1 MEEKAKSKVLIYIIV
16 VLVAIIVLLSI
27 GGIYLYNE
35 LSKQEN
41 DNQLQNGVNQP
52 EKQVDKEIQIIKD
65 KEAKQNI
72 LVNGK
77 VVEVKATIT
86 DIKQIEDWD
95 SYMVDIKVEIDGK
108 ETEKI
113 EGLSALL
120 VENKNLLNASNVF
133 GNITTI
139 KGEDNKDYI
148 IIVFP
153 DVADY
158 YYILNENGKIIAN
171 FQNNFFDGVKFEKDN
186 IEEEYESYIQVKDN
200 CIIEY
205 EDGRYTDYKGFDNGV
220 VLKKWKITIKDN
232 NLIRELLDTYTE
244 DEIETKR

>member
-27 GGIYLYNE
+27 GGIYLYKE

-41 DNQLQNGVNQP
+41 NNQLQSELNQE
-52 EKQVDKEIQIIKD
+52 EKQVDKEIQIIND

-77 VVEVKATIT
+77 IVEVKVTIT
-86 DIKQIEDWD
+86 DIEQSQEHTYTV
-95 SYMVDIKVEIDGK
+95 STKVEIDEK
-108 ETEKI
+108 ETEKV
-113 EGLSALL
+113 EVLSVLAQ
-120 VENKNLLNASNVF
+120 NKNEIKSNIY

-139 KGEDNKDYI
+139 RGENNKDYI
-148 IIVFP
+148 IIVLNN
-153 DVADY
+153 DVANN

-171 FQNNFFDGVKFEKDN
+171 FENIIFDGVKFEKDN
-186 IEEEYESYIQVKDN
+186 IEEEYEDYIQIKDN
-200 CIIEY
+200 YIIEY
-205 EDGRYTDYKGFDNGV
+205 DNGRHTDYKGFDNGV

>member
-27 GGIYLYNE
+27 GGIHLYKE

-41 DNQLQNGVNQP
+41 NNQVQDEVKQE
-52 EKQVDKEIQIIKD
+52 EKQVDKEIQIVND
-65 KEAKQNI
+65 KVAKQNI

-77 VVEVKATIT
+77 VVEVKETIT
-86 DIKQIEDWD
+86 GIKKDDNYTNTYII
-95 SYMVDIKVEIDGK
+95 STKVEINGV
-108 ETEKI
+108 ETEKV
-113 EGLSALL
+113 EELSTL
-120 VENKNLLNASNVF
+120 VEKESDIKASNTY

-148 IIVFP
+148 LIVLC
-153 DVADY
+153 DTADY
-158 YYILNENGKIIAN
+158 YYILNENGEIIGN
-171 FQNNFFDGVKFEKDN
+171 FENNLFDGVKFEKDN
-186 IEEEYESYIQVKDN
+186 EEYEDYVQIKDN
-200 CIIEY
+200 YIIEY
-205 EDGRYTDYKGFDNGV
+205 EDGRRTDYEGFDNGA

-232 NLIRELLDTYTE
+232 KLIRELLDTYTE

>member
-27 GGIYLYNE
+27 GGIYLYKE

-41 DNQLQNGVNQP
+41 NNQLQSELNQE
-52 EKQVDKEIQIIKD
+52 EKQVDKEIQIIND

-77 VVEVKATIT
+77 VVEVKATII
-86 DIKQIEDWD
+86 DIKQSQEH
-95 SYMVDIKVEIDGK
+95 SYGVSTKVEIEGK

-113 EGLSALL
+113 EELGVLAQ
-120 VENKNLLNASNVF
+120 NINDIKASNTY

-148 IIVFP
+148 VIVLNN
-153 DVADY
+153 DVSNY
-158 YYILNENGKIIAN
+158 YYILNENGEMIAS
-171 FQNNFFDGVKFEKDN
+171 FENNSFDGVKVEEWEEYVQIKDN
-186 IEEEYESYIQVKDN
+186 Y
-200 CIIEY
+200 IIEY
-205 EDGRYTDYKGFDNGV
+205 EDGRTTDYKGFDNGI
-220 VLKKWKITIKDN
+220 VLKKWKNTIKDN
-232 NLIRELLDTYTE
+232 KLVRELLDTYTE